1 MFLVLVILFYEVKD
15 VLNLCLLVDGITNYL
30 FINVTDVNVTALDI
44 INSVIVGF
52 DVIKHCQNHQRG
64 NTNKSK

>member
-30 FINVTDVNVTALDI
+30 FINVTDVIVT
-44 INSVIVGF
+44 GF
-52 DVIKHCQNHQRG
+52 DVINPVIVG
-64 NTNKSK
+64 NLLVLML